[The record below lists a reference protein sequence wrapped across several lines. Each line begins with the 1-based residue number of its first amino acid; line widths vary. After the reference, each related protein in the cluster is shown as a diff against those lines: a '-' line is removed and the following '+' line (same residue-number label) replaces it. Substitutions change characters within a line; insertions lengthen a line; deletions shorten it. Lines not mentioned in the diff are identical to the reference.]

1 MSAQV
6 GTMHDVIA
14 GRHQVTNRY
23 GKPLKTLIHKSTL
36 KPSDTHRNLHTR
48 NDNISHLFTTPKLS
62 QNEYTCQI

>member
-48 NDNISHLFTTPKLS
+48 NDNISQLTHLFPIHAFYTP
-62 QNEYTCQI
+62 